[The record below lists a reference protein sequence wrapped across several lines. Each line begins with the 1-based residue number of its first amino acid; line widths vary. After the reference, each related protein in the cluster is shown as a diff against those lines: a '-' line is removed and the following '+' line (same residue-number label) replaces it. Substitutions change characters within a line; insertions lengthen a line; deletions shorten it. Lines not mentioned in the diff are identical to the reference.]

1 MSGYAV
7 RSGQFCKSSGLIVG
21 GLFASIRQL
30 PYGLTYGRRGWG
42 YVRGGGYVGGGGGG
56 LDTLGGGGKLREW
69 GHVRGVRRGLG
80 EWGYMTGG
88 SMF

>member
-21 GLFASIRQL
+21 DLFASIRQL

-42 YVRGGGYVGGGGGG
+42 YVRGGGGVWIRWGGGGGT
-56 LDTLGGGGKLREW
+56 LDVGVCE
-69 GHVRGVRRGLG
+69 GVRRGLG
-80 EWGYMTGG
+80 VVVDGVVGGYVGWGGG
-88 SMF
+88 G